1 MAKTKEQ
8 KKESLVFIAKLIK
21 EAKDAG
27 SVALVK
33 FGGLTV
39 ADATNFRRKLRAE
52 GVNYLVAKK
61 TLAKKA
67 LAESGVFGELP
78 ALDGQIGLAWGVDQ
92 IAPARGVYE
101 FQKQSEKKVELLGG
115 IFEGRFMNREEMS
128 GIASIPPRQTLYGQF
143 VNLISSPM
151 RRFVVVLDQ
160 VSKLSKIPNSKSQIP
175 NNN

>member
-8 KKESLVFIAKLIK
+8 KKESLAIIVKLIK

-52 GVNYLVAKK
+52 GVNYLVTKK

-67 LAESGVFGELP
+67 LVESGVQGEVP
-78 ALDGQIGLAWGVDQ
+78 SLDGQIGLAWGTDQ

-101 FQKQSEKKVELLGG
+101 FQKKSEKKVELLGG
-115 IFEGRFMNREEMS
+115 IFEGRFMNCQEMS
-128 GIASIPPRQTLYGQF
+128 SIAAIPSRQTLYAQL
-143 VNLISSPM
+143 VNVINSPIQGLVM
-151 RRFVVVLDQ
+151 ILG
-160 VSKLSKIPNSKSQIP
+160 
-175 NNN
+175 

>member
-1 MAKTKEQ
+1 
-8 KKESLVFIAKLIK
+8 
-21 EAKDAG
+21 
-27 SVALVK
+27 
-33 FGGLTV
+33 
-39 ADATNFRRKLRAE
+39 
-52 GVNYLVAKK
+52 GV
-61 TLAKKA
+61 T
-67 LAESGVFGELP
+67 GEVP

>member
-8 KKESLVFIAKLIK
+8 KKESLATIAKLIK
-21 EAKDAG
+21 DVKDAG

-39 ADATNFRRKLRAE
+39 ADATNFRRKLRAD
-52 GVNYLVAKK
+52 GVDYVVTKK

-67 LAESGVFGELP
+67 LAESGVSGEVP
-78 ALDGQIGLAWGVDQ
+78 VLDGQIGLAWGIDQ

-101 FQKQSEKKVELLGG
+101 FQKKLDKKVELLGG

-128 GIASIPPRQTLYGQF
+128 DIAAIPPRQTLYGRL
-143 VNLISSPM
+143 VNVINSPIQGL
-151 RRFVVVLDQ
+151 VIA
-160 VSKLSKIPNSKSQIP
+160 LSKINR
-175 NNN
+175 

>member
-1 MAKTKEQ
+1 MAKTKAQ
-8 KKESLVFIAKLIK
+8 KKESLAAIAKLIK

-67 LAESGVFGELP
+67 LAESGVAGELP

-101 FQKQSEKKVELLGG
+101 FQRQSEKKVELLGG

-128 GIASIPPRQTLYGQF
+128 SIASIPPRKTLYAQL
-143 VNLISSPM
+143 VNVINSPIQGLVM
-151 RRFVVVLDQ
+151 A
-160 VSKLSKIPNSKSQIP
+160 LSELAKKRV
-175 NNN
+175 